1 MSFISRF
8 FERGMEKPD
17 EMAERRRQSYEKY
30 PIEGHMTR
38 HMERDAVRVPT
49 TSPNLAYDSEL
60 VLGVHSWAAA
70 GKLYDAYRAET
81 DRRRE
86 RRERVVEIDES

>member
-1 MSFISRF
+1 MAGF
-8 FERGMEKPD
+8 FASLFESGMEKPE
-17 EMAERRRQSYEKY
+17 EMAARRRESYESY

-38 HMERDAVRVPT
+38 HMEKDAVRVPST
-49 TSPNLAYDSEL
+49 AVNLAYDTEL

-70 GKLYDAYRAET
+70 SKLYRAYHAET

-86 RRERVVEIDES
+86 ARERVAED